1 MPYFLALCYV
11 LITAMTVNKYM
22 EVRGV
27 LKRHQHTTWSTV
39 QLLILSVA
47 LGSFFRSAT
56 FSTLCILDSQATA
69 DLPTGITGNNPW
81 TRGSIPPDFG
91 EEDEEGATRGKAG
104 SHAQAELDFY
114 NKVVAV
120 LFNLPD
126 FLFVS
131 SYLLL
136 VLVWA
141 ETFQSVRDGN
151 WFGVGSQ
158 CLTMFTYLQSR
169 RHWFSAAVFR
179 RKWMIFYLVFNGG
192 LYLTQLVLYASL
204 FLYDKDG
211 IFDDENQDRLSVIPA
226 MIFYL
231 VAAADLFLPIIIFST
246 WLYLTLSL
254 SGFPFKS
261 QSAKLRLQRVG
272 RLVMAWS
279 FGRILYSV
287 MTLLTFTKG
296 WFNVHR
302 ENASTQAML
311 LVVVF
316 FAAELIPIYLTLD
329 KRLLAML
336 SVENY
341 EPLLESAEIYRS
353 KMLDQIQSWE
363 RDIHAAIDKVQTI
376 SQKEKNLLQLHL
388 ETHPLPF
395 QPSPVL
401 VTLLKN
407 DRRRRSELDSS
418 SAQSK
423 LQRKSADYLERKVES
438 EMRQHY
444 ELQNAQ
450 NCGKWKQFHLR
461 VSEAR
466 HLLASG
472 IERDYREFCRQLQ
485 IPSDKLAQ
493 PAMQHQDRDSQQNEF
508 FPCLASD
515 DNISTM
521 PVEDTLQLHLA
532 QEWVYQDRFN
542 IQEAFTNQTKKLQE
556 DLDVFLDQQETEF
569 LKKREKVLNQQCMK
583 SGTESEPKSVSYN
596 KANSQFLNNVKRG
609 MLLRTEPSVSIE
621 LEERLASSGSKPRS
635 SSRHSRS
642 DVTDEVQDK
651 LDKLQR
657 QLQARKEVNFL
668 VYHFDNL
675 YLNFADGFQ
684 AAEAKHKEDM
694 QWIGRKCAHL
704 FTQLDSKETE
714 AKIVAMML
722 EEEITQNALL
732 HHRLSDI
739 V

>member
-1 MPYFLALCYV
+1 MPLFLANLAMSSYFLALCYV

-81 TRGSIPPDFG
+81 TRGGVPPHFDENG
-91 EEDEEGATRGKAG
+91 ETRGKGG
-104 SHAQAELDFY
+104 SHAQEELDFY

-141 ETFQSVRDGN
+141 EAFQS
-151 WFGVGSQ
+151 
-158 CLTMFTYLQSR
+158 SR

-261 QSAKLRLQRVG
+261 QSAQLRLQRVG

-329 KRLLAML
+329 KSLLAML

-341 EPLLESAEIYRS
+341 EPLLESAEIYR
-353 KMLDQIQSWE
+353 
-363 RDIHAAIDKVQTI
+363 
-376 SQKEKNLLQLHL
+376 
-388 ETHPLPF
+388 
-395 QPSPVL
+395 
-401 VTLLKN
+401 
-407 DRRRRSELDSS
+407 
-418 SAQSK
+418 
-423 LQRKSADYLERKVES
+423 
-438 EMRQHY
+438 
-444 ELQNAQ
+444 
-450 NCGKWKQFHLR
+450 
-461 VSEAR
+461 
-466 HLLASG
+466 
-472 IERDYREFCRQLQ
+472 
-485 IPSDKLAQ
+485 
-493 PAMQHQDRDSQQNEF
+493 
-508 FPCLASD
+508 
-515 DNISTM
+515 
-521 PVEDTLQLHLA
+521 
-532 QEWVYQDRFN
+532 
-542 IQEAFTNQTKKLQE
+542 
-556 DLDVFLDQQETEF
+556 
-569 LKKREKVLNQQCMK
+569 
-583 SGTESEPKSVSYN
+583 
-596 KANSQFLNNVKRG
+596 
-609 MLLRTEPSVSIE
+609 
-621 LEERLASSGSKPRS
+621 
-635 SSRHSRS
+635 
-642 DVTDEVQDK
+642 
-651 LDKLQR
+651 
-657 QLQARKEVNFL
+657 
-668 VYHFDNL
+668 
-675 YLNFADGFQ
+675 
-684 AAEAKHKEDM
+684 
-694 QWIGRKCAHL
+694 
-704 FTQLDSKETE
+704 
-714 AKIVAMML
+714 
-722 EEEITQNALL
+722 
-732 HHRLSDI
+732 
-739 V
+739 

>member
-1 MPYFLALCYV
+1 MPLFLANLAMSSYFLALCYV
-11 LITAMTVNKYM
+11 LLTAMAVNKYL

-27 LKRHQHTTWSTV
+27 LKRLQHTTWSTV

-69 DLPTGITGNNPW
+69 DLPTGISGNNPW
-81 TRGSIPPDFG
+81 TRGGLPPHFG
-91 EEDEEGATRGKAG
+91 GEDAEDTDGDTAG
-104 SHAQAELDFY
+104 SHAQEELDFY

-141 ETFQSVRDGN
+141 EAFQS
-151 WFGVGSQ
+151 
-158 CLTMFTYLQSR
+158 SR

-204 FLYDKDG
+204 FLYDTNG
-211 IFDDENQDRLSVIPA
+211 IFDHEKQDRLSVIPA

-261 QSAKLRLQRVG
+261 QSAQLRLQRVG

-316 FAAELIPIYLTLD
+316 IAAELMPIYLTLD

-341 EPLLESAEIYRS
+341 EPLLENSEFYR
-353 KMLDQIQSWE
+353 
-363 RDIHAAIDKVQTI
+363 
-376 SQKEKNLLQLHL
+376 
-388 ETHPLPF
+388 
-395 QPSPVL
+395 
-401 VTLLKN
+401 
-407 DRRRRSELDSS
+407 
-418 SAQSK
+418 
-423 LQRKSADYLERKVES
+423 
-438 EMRQHY
+438 
-444 ELQNAQ
+444 
-450 NCGKWKQFHLR
+450 
-461 VSEAR
+461 
-466 HLLASG
+466 
-472 IERDYREFCRQLQ
+472 
-485 IPSDKLAQ
+485 
-493 PAMQHQDRDSQQNEF
+493 
-508 FPCLASD
+508 
-515 DNISTM
+515 
-521 PVEDTLQLHLA
+521 
-532 QEWVYQDRFN
+532 
-542 IQEAFTNQTKKLQE
+542 
-556 DLDVFLDQQETEF
+556 
-569 LKKREKVLNQQCMK
+569 
-583 SGTESEPKSVSYN
+583 
-596 KANSQFLNNVKRG
+596 
-609 MLLRTEPSVSIE
+609 
-621 LEERLASSGSKPRS
+621 
-635 SSRHSRS
+635 
-642 DVTDEVQDK
+642 
-651 LDKLQR
+651 
-657 QLQARKEVNFL
+657 
-668 VYHFDNL
+668 
-675 YLNFADGFQ
+675 
-684 AAEAKHKEDM
+684 
-694 QWIGRKCAHL
+694 
-704 FTQLDSKETE
+704 
-714 AKIVAMML
+714 
-722 EEEITQNALL
+722 
-732 HHRLSDI
+732 
-739 V
+739 

>member
-1 MPYFLALCYV
+1 MPLFLANLAMASYFLALCYV
-11 LITAMTVNKYM
+11 LITAMTVNKYL
-22 EVRGV
+22 EVRRV

-56 FSTLCILDSQATA
+56 FSTLCIFDSQATA
-69 DLPTGITGNNPW
+69 DLPTGITGSNPW
-81 TRGSIPPDFG
+81 IRGGLPPDFG
-91 EEDEEGATRGKAG
+91 GEDADGAARGKADG
-104 SHAQAELDFY
+104 RAQAELDFY

-141 ETFQSVRDGN
+141 EAFQS
-151 WFGVGSQ
+151 
-158 CLTMFTYLQSR
+158 SR

-204 FLYDKDG
+204 FLYDENG
-211 IFDDENQDRLSVIPA
+211 IFDDDKQDRLSVIPA

-261 QSAKLRLQRVG
+261 PSAQLRLQHVG

-341 EPLLESAEIYRS
+341 EPLLE
-353 KMLDQIQSWE
+353 
-363 RDIHAAIDKVQTI
+363 T
-376 SQKEKNLLQLHL
+376 
-388 ETHPLPF
+388 
-395 QPSPVL
+395 
-401 VTLLKN
+401 
-407 DRRRRSELDSS
+407 SEF
-418 SAQSK
+418 
-423 LQRKSADYLERKVES
+423 ES
-438 EMRQHY
+438 EIRQYY
-444 ELQNAQ
+444 EVENAQ
-450 NCGKWKQFHLR
+450 KCGKWKQFHFQAA
-461 VSEAR
+461 EAR
-466 HLLASG
+466 RQLAVG
-472 IERDYREFCRQLQ
+472 IERDFRQFCHQSG
-485 IPSDKLAQ
+485 IEMAQ
-493 PAMQHQDRDSQQNEF
+493 WGEERGHTKDNQESESLLSPTSSLTNDTTFMEISLSIEDS
-508 FPCLASD
+508 LR
-515 DNISTM
+515 
-521 PVEDTLQLHLA
+521 LHLA
-532 QEWVYQDRFN
+532 QEWVHQERFN

-556 DLDVFLDQQETEF
+556 DLDTFMGQQEAGF
-569 LKKREKVLNQQCMK
+569 LEERQKVLNASSLQRSLPENDMTK
-583 SGTESEPKSVSYN
+583 SNCTKTSSKFQSST
-596 KANSQFLNNVKRG
+596 KRG
-609 MLLRTEPSVSIE
+609 MLLQTAPPLRVEPNGDGES
-621 LEERLASSGSKPRS
+621 
-635 SSRHSRS
+635 
-642 DVTDEVQDK
+642 
-651 LDKLQR
+651 R
-657 QLQARKEVNFL
+657 QLQWRGATAGAR
-668 VYHFDNL
+668 
-675 YLNFADGFQ
+675 
-684 AAEAKHKEDM
+684 AAETKRKAGM
-694 QWIGRKCAHL
+694 QWIGRQCAHL
-704 FTQLDSKETE
+704 FAQLDCKETE
-714 AKIVAMML
+714 ARVI
-722 EEEITQNALL
+722 ALL
-732 HHRLSDI
+732 TAEELTQLGTLRHRACEIAASNKLCQQIRSKEDDCLPLI
-739 V
+739 PGSNSSKRLQQQPKNA